1 MAKQDK
7 KKPIKFK
14 TVMENTT
21 LDEFKEEEEILLCVC
36 VNCGEIHGLQPPTT
50 LMDIDKKILCCQR
63 PDNTKVLSNAMKPLS
78 YFVKHWKDL

>member
-21 LDEFKEEEEILLCVC
+21 LDEFKEEEE
-36 VNCGEIHGLQPPTT
+36 EQE
-50 LMDIDKKILCCQR
+50 
-63 PDNTKVLSNAMKPLS
+63 
-78 YFVKHWKDL
+78 